1 MVTPG
6 AVPADPLNPH
16 RLSDPVW
23 PRRLPRD
30 MVFPDA
36 PVHANL
42 EASARLHPTRVA
54 IRAGDRTWTYAELQD
69 EIERFAGFLAARG
82 IGPGDRVAIWL
93 QNRPEYVTAVYG
105 AWRRGAIVSPLSPM
119 LTGEEAPF
127 FFDDS
132 GAAALIT
139 APALHARVAGSKS
152 TPDLV
157 ILVGDEDEP
166 APGTTGWQE
175 ALDAAPV
182 AAEKVSAA
190 DIALLPYT
198 SGTTGRPKGCVLP
211 HSALQAT
218 LFGAAW
224 WCQHTPASVH
234 LATLPFFH
242 VTGFQQSMNS
252 VLATGGE
259 MIIVERWD
267 REEAARILEQRGVT
281 TWVSITAMIV
291 DLVNHL
297 DEKPRDLSA
306 IRFVA
311 GGGAAIPEDVH
322 RRVRE
327 TFGVPLV
334 EGYGLTETI
343 SQTHLNPPDAARERC
358 VGVPTFNT
366 RCLVLD
372 KDDQRPLPAGEVGEI
387 AVSGPQIL
395 EHYWKRPAETAEA
408 FVEIDGRRYFRTGDL
423 GYYDQ
428 DGYFYIV
435 DRLKRMIN
443 AAGFKVWPAE
453 VEARLYDH
461 PAVSEAC
468 VVGVGD
474 PKRGETTRALIILK
488 PDFRGKVT
496 GEAIIDW
503 SREQM
508 SAYKYPR
515 EVVFVEAL
523 PRLASGKVDWRTVQA
538 EENARARDD

>member
-1 MVTPG
+1 MVID
-6 AVPADPLNPH
+6 VLNPH
-16 RLSDPVW
+16 CLSEPVW

-30 MVFPDA
+30 LAFPDV
-36 PVHANL
+36 PVHVNL
-42 EASARLHPTRVA
+42 EVSARQYPHKVA
-54 IRAGDRTWTYAELQD
+54 LRAGVRTWTYAELQD
-69 EIERFAGFLAARG
+69 EVERFAGFLADQG
-82 IGPGDRVAIWL
+82 VGHGDRVAVWL
-93 QNRPEYVTAVYG
+93 QNRPEYVIAVYG
-105 AWRRGAIVSPLSPM
+105 AWRLGAIVSPLSPM
-119 LTGEEAPF
+119 LTAEEAPF
-127 FFDDS
+127 FFTDS
-132 GAAALIT
+132 QAVALIT
-139 APALHARVAGSKS
+139 APALHQRVETCEA
-152 TPDLV
+152 TPRVV
-157 ILVGDEDEP
+157 ILVGAEGTTTTGTTLWEEALTSAP
-166 APGTTGWQE
+166 APAQ
-175 ALDAAPV
+175 A
-182 AAEKVSAA
+182 VSAS

-198 SGTTGRPKGCVLP
+198 SGTTGRPKGCVLL

-218 LFGAAW
+218 LFGAAV
-224 WCQHTPASVH
+224 WCQHTSASVH
-234 LATLPFFH
+234 FATLPFFH
-242 VTGFQQSMNS
+242 VTGFQQSMHT

-259 MIIVERWD
+259 MIVMERWN
-267 REEAARILEQRGVT
+267 REEAARIMEERRVT
-281 TWVSITAMIV
+281 NWVSITAMII
-291 DLVNHL
+291 DLLNHL
-297 DEKPRDLSA
+297 DERPRDLSA

-372 KDDQRPLPAGEVGEI
+372 KDDQHPLSADAVGEI

-395 EHYWKRPAETAEA
+395 EEYWNRPEETVEA
-408 FVEIDGRRYFRTGDL
+408 FIDIEGRRYFRTGDL
-423 GYYDQ
+423 GYYDA

-453 VEARLYDH
+453 VEARLHDH

-488 PDFRGKVT
+488 PGFRDRIT
-496 GEAIIDW
+496 GEEIIAW
-503 SREQM
+503 SRDHM

-515 EVVFVEAL
+515 EVAFVETL
-523 PRLASGKVDWRTVQA
+523 PRLASGKIDWRTVQA
-538 EENARARDD
+538 EENTRERNG

>member
-1 MVTPG
+1 MVSPNAEQAGT
-6 AVPADPLNPH
+6 LHPH
-16 RLSDPVW
+16 RLSDAVW
-23 PRRLPRD
+23 PRRLSRE
-30 MVFPDA
+30 MAFPDA
-36 PVHANL
+36 PVHINL
-42 EASARLHPTRVA
+42 EATAHLHSTRIA
-54 IRAGDRTWTYAELQD
+54 ISAGDRSWTYAELQD
-69 EIERFAGFLAARG
+69 EVERFAGFLAERG
-82 IGPGDRVAIWL
+82 IGPGDRVAVWL
-93 QNRPEYVTAVYG
+93 QNRPEYVTAVYA

-127 FFDDS
+127 FFGDS
-132 GAAALIT
+132 GSAALVT
-139 APALHARVAGSKS
+139 APALYARVAGSS
-152 TPDLV
+152 SLPGV
-157 ILVGDEDEP
+157 VVLVGGEKAP
-166 APGTTGWQE
+166 PPGTTGWLE
-175 ALDAAPV
+175 ALAASPVPAEMV
-182 AAEKVSAA
+182 AAK

-242 VTGFQQSMNS
+242 VTGFQQSMNA

-267 REEAARILEQRGVT
+267 REEAARILEERGVT

-291 DLVNHL
+291 DLLNHL
-297 DEKPRDLSA
+297 DERPRDLSA

-322 RRVRE
+322 RRMRE
-327 TFGVPLV
+327 AFGVPLV

-372 KDDQRPLPAGEVGEI
+372 KDDQHLLSVGEVGEI

-395 EHYWKRPAETAEA
+395 DRYWNRPDETAEA
-408 FVEIDGRRYFRTGDL
+408 FIEIDGLRYFRTGDL

-443 AAGFKVWPAE
+443 AAGFKIWPAE

-488 PDFRGKVT
+488 PDFRGEVT
-496 GEAIIDW
+496 DEAIIAW

-515 EVVFVEAL
+515 EVVFVEDL
-523 PRLASGKVDWRTVQA
+523 PRLASGKIDWRTVQA
-538 EENARARDD
+538 EENARAHRD